1 MPKGEDAAVDWPRL
15 DFVFRNNT
23 DFPVFILAWYED
35 QKVTV
40 EVYGKMLENGTT
52 INLYSETIRTL
63 TPSDEVI
70 YTRDESMARGASKV
84 AKKKRTGYVVDTYKV
99 FYDVNGIELHREKLW
114 QTTYRAV
121 QKEIYYN

>member
-1 MPKGEDAAVDWPRL
+1 M
-15 DFVFRNNT
+15 
-23 DFPVFILAWYED
+23 FILAWYED

-40 EVYGKMLENGTT
+40 EVYGKMLENGAT
-52 INLYSETIRTL
+52 IGLYSETIRTL
-63 TPSDEVI
+63 TPSDETL
-70 YTRDESMARGASKV
+70 YTRDESMASGSSKV

-99 FYDVNGIELHREKLW
+99 YYDANGTEIRREKLW

>member
-1 MPKGEDAAVDWPRL
+1 MHRPAP
-15 DFVFRNNT
+15 
-23 DFPVFILAWYED
+23 
-35 QKVTV
+35 
-40 EVYGKMLENGTT
+40 

-99 FYDVNGIELHREKLW
+99 FYDVNGIELRREKLW